1 MTQKKNATHVS
12 AIDDEIKTRIPLF
25 RPEWMSMLNK
35 LREHP
40 HAPQWNTQCGD
51 RLTPEDVAFISR
63 FSKNLREA
71 RMQGKITVPDLI
83 VNQIQSLRS
92 DIRIFQDNI
101 GNLDIQTEF
110 DKIKPMTREDIVLRL
125 ADIVPSGI
133 SLDRLIVNDTSG
145 TTGHPV
151 RIPNHP
157 RAIGCYDPMVLF
169 MLERHGVIMKP
180 DYETVACFLICSQE
194 NTITYSTVHSGLNG
208 AGYAKINL
216 KPSEWPGPGSAAEY
230 INDLQPF
237 FYAGDPLS
245 FHELMKLNLIHKP
258 KALLS
263 TAMHLSSAMREIFS
277 RHFSCPVIDM
287 CSLNDTGPI
296 AYSCPV
302 HPDMYHILPTDIHAE
317 IIDERGLTMNEGE
330 FGEIAVTGGRN
341 PFVPL
346 LRYRTG
352 DYGRI
357 DFSSCGC
364 GDPMPRLYDFQGRN
378 PVYFRNSSGQTINPV
393 DISKILRKYPIIQF
407 QFRQNHELNCSL
419 KIRAGAGAVKIFH
432 NDIRQELKKLFGDIP
447 DILIEEEPSLGSD
460 GKIMSY
466 ISEFTI

>member
-40 HAPQWNTQCGD
+40 HAPKWNTQCGD
-51 RLTPEDVAFISR
+51 RLTREDLPFIIHFRKELSDSR
-63 FSKNLREA
+63 THCTLLP
-71 RMQGKITVPDLI
+71 PDYILTWI
-83 VNQIQSLRS
+83 QTYRNQVQL
-92 DIRIFQDNI
+92 FQDNI
-101 GNLDIQTEF
+101 GLADIQTEF
-110 DKIKPMTREDIVLRL
+110 DKIKPMTREDLVLKID
-125 ADIVPSGI
+125 DIIPANL

-151 RIPNHP
+151 RVPNHP

-169 MLERHGVIMKP
+169 MLERHGAVMKP
-180 DYETVACFLICSQE
+180 DHDTVACFLICSQE

-245 FHELMKLNLIHKP
+245 FHELMKLNLNYKP

-263 TAMHLSSAMREIFS
+263 TAMHLSTAMREMFS

-287 CSLNDTGPI
+287 YSLNDTGPI

-302 HPDMYHILPTDIHAE
+302 HPEMYHVLPTDIHAE
-317 IIDERGLTMNEGE
+317 IIDEHGRTLNEGE
-330 FGEIAVTGGRN
+330 FGEITVTGGRN

-364 GDPMPRLYDFQGRN
+364 GDPMPRLHDFQGRN

-393 DISKILRKYPIIQF
+393 DISKILRKYPVIQF
-407 QFRQNHELNCSL
+407 QFRQYHELNCSL
-419 KIRAGAGAVKIFH
+419 KIRAGAGAVNIYQD
-432 NDIRQELKKLFGDIP
+432 DIRQKLKTLFVDIP
-447 DILIEEEPSLGSD
+447 DIIIEEDPTLGSD
-460 GKIMSY
+460 GKIISF